1 MIEAKRVPYG
11 VSDFLRIIRENQYY
25 VDKTMYIPLLVKGS
39 FAKIFMMGV
48 SPVTLDDVTSGFNI
62 GWHI

>member
-1 MIEAKRVPYG
+1 M
-11 VSDFLRIIRENQYY
+11 F
-25 VDKTMYIPLLVKGS
+25 KGS

-62 GWHI
+62 GWHISTKPEFDKRYEVVKGKVVPRE